1 VIFERV
7 VCGVETSPESL
18 VAVRQA
24 ARLVE
29 PDGRLVL
36 TAVADVAIAV
46 HAGWA
51 ATAVH
56 EEIVTEAQT
65 ALATAGTEAPNAETA
80 LLQGSPGESLL
91 STTRMEGADLIVVG
105 THGGSR
111 AKGIVLGSVA
121 TLMLHEAPCSVLI
134 ARPSANGADFPRHI
148 CIGVDGSA
156 SSAHAAETGRALA
169 ARFSAA
175 KTIVAACGEKKLNL
189 DELRTVEPNAEIDH
203 RPAVEALVAKAAEA
217 GADLLVVGSRGLH
230 GVKALGSVSERVAHR
245 AGCSVLV
252 VREKETEIE

>member
-1 VIFERV
+1 MFERV

-24 ARLVE
+24 VRLVE

-46 HAGWA
+46 HAGLL
-51 ATAVH
+51 ATDVH
-56 EEIVTEAQT
+56 EEIVTEART
-65 ALATAGTEAPNAETA
+65 ALATARAEAPNAETA
-80 LLQGSPGESLL
+80 FLEGFPGACLLA
-91 STTRMEGADLIVVG
+91 TARKEGADLVVVG

-111 AKGIVLGSVA
+111 AKGIILGSVA

-134 ARPSANGADFPRHI
+134 ARPPADPAAFPRKI

-156 SSAHAAETGRALA
+156 SSAHAAKRGRALA
-169 ARFSAA
+169 ARFKADLA
-175 KTIVAACGEKKLNL
+175 VIAACGSRKLNL
-189 DELRTVEPNAEIDH
+189 EELRALEPNFEIDH
-203 RPAVEALVAKAAEA
+203 RPPVEALVARTAEQ

-230 GVKALGSVSERVAHR
+230 GVAALGSVSERVAHR

-252 VREKETEIE
+252 VREKETEME